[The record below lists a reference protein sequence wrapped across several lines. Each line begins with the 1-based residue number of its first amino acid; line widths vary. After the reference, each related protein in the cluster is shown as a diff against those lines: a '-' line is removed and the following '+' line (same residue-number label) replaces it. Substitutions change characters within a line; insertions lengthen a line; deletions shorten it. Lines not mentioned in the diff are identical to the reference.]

1 MPSTRSI
8 QDNIRATGNIRQIT
22 RAMELVAATKMRKA
36 ESVALR
42 ARPFAKNA
50 VRLLRNLLAYAKGE
64 QAFQESLLLKEN
76 EQGSACLLLIT
87 SDRGLC
93 GSYNTQ
99 VLRAAAKFLKEENDV
114 RGVAVGKKAAA
125 FFQKSGIPLD
135 REFFQFSD
143 IASLSDG
150 APVAEFI
157 LSQYELRLYRKVV
170 SCSTTFLSALSQK
183 AELREILP
191 LSVENLQEMVQGILP
206 QKGKYSLGSGSPQ
219 GVYART
225 EEQEEAGFRPY
236 VIELPFAEL
245 FDALLKQLFRVE
257 VLHLLFESNASEHAS
272 RMVAMKNATENAND
286 MLDTLTLSL
295 NKARQAAITQEL
307 AEVSTAKEALTS

>member
-1 MPSTRSI
+1 MPSKRSI
-8 QDNIRATGNIRQIT
+8 QDKIRATGNIRQIT

-36 ESVALR
+36 ESVALK

-50 VRLLRNLLAYAKGE
+50 VRLLRNLLSYAKGE
-64 QAFQESLLLKEN
+64 QAFLESLLLKRN
-76 EQGSACLLLIT
+76 GKGNTCLLLIT

-114 RGVAVGKKAAA
+114 RGVAVGKKAAT
-125 FFQKSGIPLD
+125 FFQKSGVPLD

-157 LSQYELRLYRKVV
+157 LSQYEKGSYRKAV

-206 QKGKYSLGSGSPQ
+206 QKGM
-219 GVYART
+219 YARA

-236 VIELPFAEL
+236 IIELPFAEL

-272 RMVAMKNATENAND
+272 RMIAMKNATENAND
-286 MLDTLTLSL
+286 ILDTLTLSL

>member
-1 MPSTRSI
+1 MPSQRSI
-8 QDNIRATGNIRQIT
+8 QDKIRATGNIRQIT

-36 ESVALR
+36 ESVALK

-50 VRLLRNLLAYAKGE
+50 VRLLRNLLSYAKGE
-64 QAFQESLLLKEN
+64 QVFQESLLLKEN
-76 EQGSACLLLIT
+76 NKGSTCLLLIT

-93 GSYNTQ
+93 GSYNTA
-99 VLRAAAKFLKEENDV
+99 VLRAAAKFLKENPSASSGQRHDI
-114 RGVAVGKKAAA
+114 RGVAVGKKAAV
-125 FFQKSGIPLD
+125 FFHKFGIPLD

-157 LSQYELRLYRKVV
+157 LSQYERGLYQKVV
-170 SCSTTFLSALSQK
+170 SCSTTFLSALSYR
-183 AELREILP
+183 AEIRKILP
-191 LSVENLQEMVQGILP
+191 LQVQSLQEMVQGILP
-206 QKGKYSLGSGSPQ
+206 QKGM
-219 GVYART
+219 YAR
-225 EEQEEAGFRPY
+225 QEEEEEIGFRPY

-245 FDALLKQLFRVE
+245 FNALLKQLFGVE

-286 MLDTLTLSL
+286 ILDTLTLNL

-307 AEVSTAKEALTS
+307 AEVSTAKEALSS